1 MATAFAEDSS
11 PAAGDGTPRPADDFS
26 PDSVVVRFAG
36 DSGDGMQLTGGQFT
50 LSTALSGNDL
60 ATFPDFPA
68 EIRAPQ
74 GTLFG
79 VSAFQINFGSTDIET
94 AGDAPDV
101 LVAMNPAAL
110 ATNVDALKPG
120 GLIIAD
126 SGEFTRRNLDKAKY
140 AASPL
145 DDGSLAK
152 WQVLAF
158 DIGALTLESV
168 KPFGLGNKEA
178 LRCKNMWTLGLAL
191 WMFDRDRAPLIAW
204 LKAKFAK
211 QPVLADANV
220 AALNAGHAYGETAEL
235 SGPLKQYHIAP
246 VDSAPGLYRT
256 VTGAEAI
263 SLGLVAGAHL
273 AGLPRFFGGY
283 PITPASAILHHLVR
297 LKEFGITTFQ
307 AEDEIAAI
315 CAAIG
320 ASYAGQLGVTS
331 SSGPGIA
338 LKGEAMGLAIMTEL
352 PLVIVNSQRG
362 GPSTG
367 LPTKTEQSDLYQAI
381 YGRNGDAPLPVVAAR
396 SPADAFECAIE
407 ACRIATQFMTPVML
421 LTDGYIANAAEPWKV
436 PDVATFT
443 PFPVTFLEEK
453 NGADGELLPFAR
465 DAKLARPWIRPGTPG
480 LMHRIGGIEK
490 DPGTGNI
497 DYSPSA
503 HQTMTDLRKAKVDGV
518 AKSTPPQEVC
528 LGETSGK
535 LAVVGWGSTFG
546 PIHQAV
552 RRMRRRGFDVSH
564 IHVRHVWPLPQ
575 NLGALLKSYD
585 NILVPEMNTG
595 QFKTVLRDQFL
606 VDAKPLTKTSGQP
619 FTIAEMEAAIATF
632 FDTIPGNEGG
642 EVDADATQ
650 LPSIKAVN
658 P

>member
-1 MATAFAEDSS
+1 MYMATVSAKQDAPQS
-11 PAAGDGTPRPADDFS
+11 AVADQA
-26 PDSVVVRFAG
+26 PEAIVVRFAG

-50 LSTALSGNDL
+50 LSTALAGNDL

-79 VSAFQINFGSTDIET
+79 VSAFQINFGSSDITT

-110 ATNVDALKPG
+110 KTNVNDLKPG

-126 SGEFTRRNLDKAKY
+126 TGEFSKRNLDKAKY
-140 AASPL
+140 EANPIE
-145 DDGSLAK
+145 DGSLAR
-152 WQVLAF
+152 WDVLAF
-158 DIGALTLESV
+158 DISALTIEAV

-191 WMFDRDRAPLIAW
+191 WMFDRDREPIVEW
-204 LKAKFAK
+204 LRNKFRK
-211 QPVLADANV
+211 LPQIADANI

-235 SGPLKQYHIAP
+235 SGPLRKVQVEAMP
-246 VDSAPGLYRT
+246 SEPGLYRT
-256 VTGAEAI
+256 VTGAEAV
-263 SLGLVAGAHL
+263 SLGLVAGAQL
-273 AGLPRFFGGY
+273 AGLKMFFGGY
-283 PITPASAILHHLVR
+283 PITPASAILHNLVKM
-297 LKEFGITTFQ
+297 KEFGVTTFQ

-381 YGRNGDAPLPVVAAR
+381 YGRNGDASLPVVAAR
-396 SPADAFECAIE
+396 SPSDAFECAIE
-407 ACRIATQFMTPVML
+407 ACRLAVQYMTPVIL

-436 PDVATFT
+436 PDPSAFE
-443 PFPVTFLEEK
+443 PFPVEFLEDR
-453 NGADGELLPFAR
+453 NGPDGTLLPYKR
-465 DAKLARPWIRPGTPG
+465 NERGVRPWIRPGTEG

-490 DPGTGNI
+490 AVDTGNI
-497 DYSPSA
+497 DYSPEV
-503 HQTMTDLRKAKVDGV
+503 HQAQTDARKAKVDGIAIGIPEQDV
-518 AKSTPPQEVC
+518 A
-528 LGETSGK
+528 LGESSGR
-535 LAVVGWGSTFG
+535 LAVVGWGSTYG

-552 RRMRRRGFDVSH
+552 RRARRKGLDVSQ
-564 IHVRHVWPLPQ
+564 IHVRHVWPLPR
-575 NLGALLKSYD
+575 NLGDLLKGYEK
-585 NILVPEMNTG
+585 ILVPEMNTG

-606 VDAKPLTKTSGQP
+606 VDAKPLNKTSGQP
-619 FTIAEMEAAIATF
+619 FTIAELEAVIEEMH
-632 FDTIPGNEGG
+632 G
-642 EVDADATQ
+642 
-650 LPSIKAVN
+650 
-658 P
+658 